1 MGNVCLLVPSPPFFN
16 IHSFKCISY
25 LSFIRL
31 IFFQKHFPQSIPSV
45 RASSKLHLHVKYIRP
60 FLKQKIKALKIK
72 ISSIILAD

>member
-1 MGNVCLLVPSPPFFN
+1 MGNVCLFVPSPPFFN
-16 IHSFKCISY
+16 MHSFKCISY

-31 IFFQKHFPQSIPSV
+31 IFFRMHFPEGIPS
-45 RASSKLHLHVKYIRP
+45 ASSKLHLHVKYIRP